1 MRFIY
6 MIILL
11 SHFYASGVFS
21 NGLEKSLNF
30 SISYTTDNDN
40 LYAENENN
48 EIFVI
53 DELKP
58 KVYNAMLNMVFKG
71 KYEIGY
77 NFLYNSSFVN
87 AYNLPE
93 RGSYNYL
100 YFSYHLKER
109 KRFPINLLF
118 NVKYGYRKSTLSND
132 KFIYNSNIF
141 GLSLYKEI
149 QLKEYPVIMQLD
161 YNNHSSIYENLSYD
175 KIVHDTE
182 YATFTFKALVK
193 LIVNT
198 EENTIMRDVIWF
210 GPKIDIAEND
220 QFFGFDLGI
229 YHPIK

>member
-1 MRFIY
+1 MIKIWSKYLRGNMRFIY

-21 NGLEKSLNF
+21 NGIEKSLNF
-30 SISYTTDNDN
+30 SISYTSDNDN

-48 EIFVI
+48 EIFI
-53 DELKP
+53 IEELKP

-109 KRFPINLLF
+109 KRIPINLLF

-132 KFIYNSNIF
+132 KLIYNSILF
-141 GLSLYKEI
+141 
-149 QLKEYPVIMQLD
+149 
-161 YNNHSSIYENLSYD
+161 
-175 KIVHDTE
+175 
-182 YATFTFKALVK
+182 LVK